1 MGRPSYSGRPD
12 TIADMPTSAHPARVH
27 LLGGGRDDALLVPLL
42 ADALAG
48 AARVRALLVIE
59 ADDDESVPRWRRLMD
74 LAGSA
79 DAEVVSLVEGDRFA
93 LEVLDDVDALVV
105 GGGLT
110 PTYAHAFADIAPL
123 VRERVAGGMPYVGF
137 SAGAAI
143 AASEALVGGWLLDG
157 VPVASEDAGEEED
170 ELLVVPG
177 LGLVLFAVDVHAAQ
191 WGTVTRLTAAVAAGL
206 IPVGYAVDEHT
217 ALVVTD
223 PAGDPT
229 VAGIGAAWH
238 VAPDGRSAVV
248 TRLTARG

>member
-1 MGRPSYSGRPD
+1 MMR
-12 TIADMPTSAHPARVH
+12 IH
-27 LLGGGRDDALLVPLL
+27 LIGGGRDESDLVPLVAPAL
-42 ADALAG
+42 DGGAVGLLLVLEPDDAVSVPRFSRVLELAG
-48 AARVRALLVIE
+48 ASDVRVATV
-59 ADDDESVPRWRRLMD
+59 
-74 LAGSA
+74 
-79 DAEVVSLVEGDRFA
+79 VEGERFA
-93 LEVLDDVDALVV
+93 PDVLDDLDALMV

-110 PTYAHAFADIAPL
+110 PAYAHALADIAPL

-177 LGLVLFAVDVHAAQ
+177 LGLVPFAVDVHAAQ

-206 IPVGYAVDEHT
+206 VPVGYAVDEHT

-223 PAGDPT
+223 TDGDPT
-229 VAGIGAAWH
+229 VAGVGAAWH

-248 TRLTARG
+248 TRRTARG